1 MNGFYNKVIEILKRY
16 GFRLVRHGKGDHEI
30 WGNGNVNVTVDR
42 HTRSRFTA
50 NKTLKDAG
58 ISERIR

>member
-50 NKTLKDAG
+50 NKTLKDVG